1 MILEP
6 IKTIIISDSVEATAL
21 MKKVLV
27 QGDYQV
33 IFAGESLKYLLETP
47 GLIEPELII
56 VILED
61 TDLAMLSQLKIIS
74 EQYPLPI
81 VIFSQDGSDDVIE
94 DAIAAGVSAY
104 VMDGMEEHRILPII
118 KTARARFKQ
127 QQTMMDQIVSLR
139 TDLADRKIIDK
150 AKGIIMAQRA
160 CTEDDAYKLLRTSAM
175 NQNIRLAELAKNI
188 ISTASIMG

>member
-188 ISTASIMG
+188 ISTASVMG

>member
-6 IKTIIISDSVEATAL
+6 IKTIIISESDDATNL
-21 MKKVLV
+21 LKKVLG

-33 IFAGESLKYLLETP
+33 IFAGESLNYLLQTP

-56 VILED
+56 VILEK
-61 TDLAMLSQLKIIS
+61 TDASVLSQLKIIS

-104 VMDGMEEHRILPII
+104 VMDGMNEHRILPII

-127 QQTMMDQIVSLR
+127 QQTMVDQITSLQ
-139 TDLADRKIIDK
+139 TDLANRKVIDK
-150 AKGIIMAQRA
+150 AKGIVMAQRD
-160 CTEDDAYKLLRTSAM
+160 CTEDEAYKLLRSSAM
-175 NQNIRLAELAKNI
+175 NQNIRLSELSKNI
-188 ISTASIMG
+188 ISSAALMG